1 MNAMRLAQT
10 LASNP
15 FFQFAKLGTVNR
27 NAEEHIQLG
36 FDSFLK
42 NHIGTL
48 HAGALFTVA
57 QADAQAQLEQAL
69 ALEAV
74 EWKITAYSSQIVYK
88 RPAKGPVWVKTDVSK
103 IDLETGKVTIKH
115 GEIKHMDM
123 PGMTMVFTAKDKSL
137 LTSIKPGEKIKFMV
151 INEGGKMIVTDIQLV
166 Q

>member
-1 MNAMRLAQT
+1 MDHQKFLTLTHEENMKNIQTKIAIALLTIGAALPLSSFSQAVMDHSKMNM
-10 LASNP
+10 
-15 FFQFAKLGTVNR
+15 
-27 NAEEHIQLG
+27 
-36 FDSFLK
+36 
-42 NHIGTL
+42 
-48 HAGALFTVA
+48 
-57 QADAQAQLEQAL
+57 
-69 ALEAV
+69 
-74 EWKITAYSSQIVYK
+74 SQMT
-88 RPAKGPVWVKTDVSK
+88 PSLTDGEVKK